1 MYSQSDL
8 EDAVAGGA
16 VTAEQAASLRNFV
29 AGRNAVPTADEE
41 HARILLGFNDIY
53 VFCASI
59 LLFVGLGWLAGKIE
73 LDSPMPSPIVALVVT
88 LAAWGLAEYFS
99 RRQRLA
105 LPGITYAI
113 TVVYGVYFTLMFT
126 AMLILEPPVS
136 RETANVISAV
146 CALIAAGAAFLYW
159 KRFKEPISFALGA
172 TMVALAILSLLGA
185 TMGSYPSGDMV
196 EIAML
201 ILGLLIFVYAM
212 YWDSKDV
219 CRVTARADVGFWLH
233 WTAAGFVVIALA
245 ALLDLFEGSV
255 SAGMSIL
262 AIVLFVLLT
271 LVALAVGRRVWVLG
285 ASILFGV
292 GLYHL
297 IQGPPPEVEEF
308 DSMGSYGGGSGGYGG
323 DIGGYYSSMQDN
335 SMMTLLIVG
344 IVLVLIGMFWAP
356 IRRMMVAL
364 LPAGLCARLP
374 AAGQPAATAA
384 QTFD

>member
-29 AGRNAVPTADEE
+29 ADRNATPTADEE

-59 LLFVGLGWLAGKIE
+59 LLFVGLGWLAGKVE
-73 LDSPMPSPIVALVVT
+73 LNSPMPSPIVPLIVT

-105 LPGITYAI
+105 LPGITYAV
-113 TVVYGVYFTLMFT
+113 TVVYGVFFTLMFA
-126 AMLILEPPVS
+126 AMLMLEPSS
-136 RETANVISAV
+136 RESMNVISAV
-146 CALIAAGAAFLYW
+146 CALIAAGAAYLYW
-159 KRFKEPISFALGA
+159 MRFKEPISFALAA

-212 YWDSKDV
+212 YWDGKDV
-219 CRVTARADVGFWLH
+219 RRVTARADIGFWLH
-233 WTAAGFVVIALA
+233 WTASGFVVIALA
-245 ALLDLFEGSV
+245 ALLNLFEGSV

-262 AIVLFVLLT
+262 AIVLFLLLT

-285 ASILFGV
+285 GSILLGV

-308 DSMGSYGGGSGGYGG
+308 DSMGSYGGGSSGYGG
-323 DIGGYYSSMQDN
+323 DVGGYYSSMQDN

-344 IVLVLIGMFWAP
+344 IVLVLIGMFWSP
-356 IRRMMVAL
+356 IRRMVVAV
-364 LPAGLCARLP
+364 LPESLRARLP